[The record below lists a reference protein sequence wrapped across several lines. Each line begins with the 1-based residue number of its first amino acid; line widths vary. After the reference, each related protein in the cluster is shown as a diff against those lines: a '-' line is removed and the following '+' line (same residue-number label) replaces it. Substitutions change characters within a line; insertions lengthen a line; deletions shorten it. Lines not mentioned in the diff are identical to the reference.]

1 MPGRWLESSCPPV
14 GGAAY
19 YAWDPRPKRIRPVP
33 RPRLDAEQFAPGI
46 APQMFV
52 GLLELTEEL
61 GVAPQRL
68 CTGLGC
74 SIEGLRRGEQI
85 SNRQAWRMIRRA
97 LRLTGRADLGLELGV
112 RENFSHFGLPG
123 SAMSAART
131 FSDALEIGMRYQNQT
146 GGISSSSVECSDNHV
161 AVIVDS
167 NLHDKSVLPFVIEEY
182 FASALVIVRQ
192 LVGDRFHLHSLE
204 VAYPQ
209 PAHAERYR
217 QMFECP
223 VYFGCARNRA
233 QMHRR
238 WLSVPIATHSAAMA
252 AQLGVLLEQQAQAR
266 ALPPRPTVAVEQ
278 LLLRSGNARL
288 SIDQVAGALQVSVR
302 TLRRRLNEDG
312 SSFRT
317 LSERVR
323 VEAAER
329 LLTEPGMTV
338 AGAAERLGFSDAR
351 AFRRA
356 FKRWLGQVPGRMRP
370 AATPYRARRS
380 PGKSRGTIA
389 AKTGL

>member
-1 MPGRWLESSCPPV
+1 M
-14 GGAAY
+14 
-19 YAWDPRPKRIRPVP
+19 
-33 RPRLDAEQFAPGI
+33 
-46 APQMFV
+46 
-52 GLLELTEEL
+52 
-61 GVAPQRL
+61 
-68 CTGLGC
+68 
-74 SIEGLRRGEQI
+74 
-85 SNRQAWRMIRRA
+85 
-97 LRLTGRADLGLELGV
+97 
-112 RENFSHFGLPG
+112 
-123 SAMSAART
+123 
-131 FSDALEIGMRYQNQT
+131 
-146 GGISSSSVECSDNHV
+146 ECSDNHV

-192 LVGDRFHLHSLE
+192 LVGDRFRLHSLE

-323 VEAAER
+323 VEAAQR